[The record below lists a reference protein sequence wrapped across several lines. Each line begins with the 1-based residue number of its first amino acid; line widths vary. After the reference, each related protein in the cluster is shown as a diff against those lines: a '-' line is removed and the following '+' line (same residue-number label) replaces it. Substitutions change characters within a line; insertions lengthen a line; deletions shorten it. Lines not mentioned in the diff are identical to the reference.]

1 MINTQCARTIY
12 KQTTLPL
19 LDYVGFLLIACNILG
34 RSDIQKLQIHA
45 LRICYNV
52 RLRDK
57 VSIVHMHARAGLLSL
72 IYKQRCDVA
81 RVHGRMTRAAQH
93 FAFARERY
101 HCIKYKNSPYYKG
114 ALLWDSLP
122 IETCNS
128 ICLLDFKRRLNTT
141 YKTFDNRIT

>member
-1 MINTQCARTIY
+1 M
-12 KQTTLPL
+12 
-19 LDYVGFLLIACNILG
+19 LDYVGFLLIACNISD
-34 RSDIQKLQIHA
+34 RSDIQKLQNHA

-72 IYKQRCDVA
+72 EQRRQKQLLSLMFIYKQRCDVA

-101 HCIKYKNSPYYKG
+101 QCIKYKNSPYYKG

-122 IETCNS
+122 IETRNS
-128 ICLLDFKRRLNTT
+128 ICLSDFKRLLNTT